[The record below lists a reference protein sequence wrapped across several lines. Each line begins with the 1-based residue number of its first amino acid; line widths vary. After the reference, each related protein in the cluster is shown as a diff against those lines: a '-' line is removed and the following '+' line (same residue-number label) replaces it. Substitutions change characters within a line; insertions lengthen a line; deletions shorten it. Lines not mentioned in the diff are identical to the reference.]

1 MVTNKLTAAIFAE
14 VILFAVALGA
24 IFLYTLPGA
33 TVLIVFP
40 QTRYN
45 ASARCFL
52 VSVYQQP
59 CQHTFQNTIKHCC
72 LSANHIPLLRISS
85 FSIFAP
91 VWDMARCLCRR
102 GCSFGIR
109 RKNRVVAGR
118 RFLQRCW
125 CGRGWH
131 CGAGSGRSGR

>member
-59 CQHTFQNTIKHCC
+59 CQHTFQNTTKKAQMLVGFETYRPICPIIICASK
-72 LSANHIPLLRISS
+72 ILLENSLLYSVIG
-85 FSIFAP
+85 
-91 VWDMARCLCRR
+91 ARSRTR
-102 GCSFGIR
+102 AA
-109 RKNRVVAGR
+109 KRVSR
-118 RFLQRCW
+118 QT
-125 CGRGWH
+125 
-131 CGAGSGRSGR
+131 